1 MTTNMYRLV
10 GVVVEV
16 AVCCITTG
24 HTTPRWMSRV
34 VGTSQRFLEKLKRS
48 WGFWKTNQIG
58 LRKLSKHLVTLFS
71 VTQWRISFHFLYFFF
86 SKEKKIIYGC
96 KFRQKMTG
104 FFKKNIILYLKKTK
118 WKSNGRARF
127 VIANGGS
134 CRVMDMTRVS
144 VMFKRLALIYSRC

>member
-48 WGFWKTNQIG
+48 WGF
-58 LRKLSKHLVTLFS
+58 
-71 VTQWRISFHFLYFFF
+71 
-86 SKEKKIIYGC
+86 
-96 KFRQKMTG
+96 
-104 FFKKNIILYLKKTK
+104 
-118 WKSNGRARF
+118 
-127 VIANGGS
+127 
-134 CRVMDMTRVS
+134 
-144 VMFKRLALIYSRC
+144 